1 MSFHGEYNNN
11 TVVPASILF
20 LLKKIN
26 VMLKFLWIAAYIQ
39 FRHYLLIIFLYS
51 CSLLLIFL
59 HIDML
64 LVINRVTGYI
74 YKLASITALYIA
86 LKVHNRTTIKASTLS
101 NLSRGEITV
110 GDIIAMESM
119 MLNALSYHLCPPTCY
134 TFINLFYTFVPISVR
149 ESPIGHQLM
158 QHAVFLAELSVMDIS
173 FQCLK
178 ASHIALAA
186 MMNVMDL
193 MGEEVLPSS
202 VCSRFAH
209 DVMECCILKRV
220 VQNQQDDQHRRND
233 VNNASIDVDQ
243 DNDKCLSLS
252 SSSSSDNNVLSQK
265 LWWHCVDH
273 ARHLFHTLMIKEGYS
288 FDFMIRTGS
297 SRQEY

>member
-1 MSFHGEYNNN
+1 
-11 TVVPASILF
+11 
-20 LLKKIN
+20 
-26 VMLKFLWIAAYIQ
+26 
-39 FRHYLLIIFLYS
+39 
-51 CSLLLIFL
+51 
-59 HIDML
+59 
-64 LVINRVTGYI
+64 
-74 YKLASITALYIA
+74 
-86 LKVHNRTTIKASTLS
+86 
-101 NLSRGEITV
+101 
-110 GDIIAMESM
+110 
-119 MLNALSYHLCPPTCY
+119 
-134 TFINLFYTFVPISVR
+134 
-149 ESPIGHQLM
+149 M